1 MGNFGLLVRATL
13 ALYRDAARDGA
24 RALGRHPWLIAL
36 VPLYSIALAF
46 AQSLAAGLGFLG
58 GIVVMLA
65 LAGCVSSFLAILAG
79 AVARERVVPSEISA
93 GFGRYLWSIVNVL
106 FLFWIIQ
113 LLLTLITQQ
122 NPGLLWVALAVDVGI
137 FIVCNPLPELI
148 YQGSR
153 DGFGLIDDAVQFTRD
168 NAVEW
173 LLPVAVLL
181 LPLFLLDAR
190 AGAIAMAELGPT
202 SALRVFTQVLSSL
215 LPASLGGLGQIL
227 LPLIASAVL
236 VWVMLFRGFLFR
248 ALNRGGRRQRMFEA
262 RMRGN

>member
-1 MGNFGLLVRATL
+1 MGNLGLLVRATL
-13 ALYRDAARDGA
+13 ALYRDAACDGA
-24 RALGRHPWLIAL
+24 RALARHPWLIAI
-36 VPLYSIALAF
+36 VPLYSIVLAF
-46 AQSLAAGLGFLG
+46 AGSLAAPLGFLG
-58 GIVVMLA
+58 GMLVMLV

-79 AVARERVVPSEISA
+79 AVAHERVVPSEIGTS
-93 GFGRYLWSIVNVL
+93 FNRYLWSIVNVL
-106 FLFWIIQ
+106 FLFWIVQ
-113 LLLTLITQQ
+113 FLLTLITQQ

-137 FIVCNPLPELI
+137 FLICNPLPELI

-168 NAVEW
+168 NTVEW
-173 LLPVAVLL
+173 LLPVALLL

-190 AGAIAMAELGPT
+190 AGLVVMAEIGPT
-202 SALRVFTQVLSSL
+202 SALGVLTQVIASF
-215 LPASLGGLGQIL
+215 LPSLGGFERVL
-227 LPLIASAVL
+227 LPLVASAVL